1 MPNWHEASGGHD
13 SKASAAK
20 PAEEDKPVFAYIAT
34 LPQPQRSIAGH
45 IDARAANTLPSLQR
59 VALCRVVSTVV
70 AFPGQWRHPE
80 VGRGLSQ
87 VDGNALTADVQP
99 PTINQRVGDYT
110 STWIRKRCA
119 VRGDLSFAP
128 PLSDRR
134 STLKWIVRAMAAHPT
149 CTRLPRETTAKCGG
163 RHRENYAQKW
173 AKLKLRKRARPT
185 LPNAFAK
192 ISCVFRSNE

>member
-20 PAEEDKPVFAYIAT
+20 PAEEDKPAFAYIAS

-70 AFPGQWRHPE
+70 AFPDQWRHPE

-110 STWIRKRCA
+110 
-119 VRGDLSFAP
+119 L
-128 PLSDRR
+128 
-134 STLKWIVRAMAAHPT
+134 M
-149 CTRLPRETTAKCGG
+149 
-163 RHRENYAQKW
+163 
-173 AKLKLRKRARPT
+173 
-185 LPNAFAK
+185 
-192 ISCVFRSNE
+192 